1 MARLLVLKEVNY
13 IQEELTLV
21 DSSFSPFFMRGSSVE
36 SDLGDVWTFGQWPK
50 VPLFLSPPKA
60 ADSLKKEFDL
70 LNTCIVHVTYISLTT

>member
-1 MARLLVLKEVNY
+1 
-13 IQEELTLV
+13 
-21 DSSFSPFFMRGSSVE
+21 MRGISSVE

-70 LNTCIVHVTYISLTT
+70 LNTYIVHVTYISLST

>member
-1 MARLLVLKEVNY
+1 
-13 IQEELTLV
+13 
-21 DSSFSPFFMRGSSVE
+21 MRGSSVE

-70 LNTCIVHVTYISLTT
+70 LNTYIVHVTYISLTT